1 MRKNA
6 LSLAVAVL
14 MTTAA
19 AAGAYEAMDVANGG
33 TLAGTVKYAGE
44 PPEAETF
51 EVTKDTSACGTEKTK
66 PELVVGSDK
75 GIKNVVVVVNAAKG
89 KALEVPA
96 EPIPFDQK
104 GCEYQPHVLAFPAG
118 STLEVLNPDGV
129 LHNVHAMG
137 SANPEKNVAM
147 PKFKKKI
154 AWKVDKPEW
163 PIAVK
168 CDAHPWMKAY
178 WISMEH
184 PYYAVTD
191 ETGAFSIEGLPPGDY
206 QVEVWHET
214 LGKTTQNVSITGGE
228 TTNASWELGQS

>member
-1 MRKNA
+1 MMKIT
-6 LSLAVAVL
+6 LSLAVASVIAL
-14 MTTAA
+14 AGM
-19 AAGAYEAMDVANGG
+19 AGAYETIEVSNGG
-33 TLAGTVKYAGE
+33 TLSGAVKYKGT
-44 PPEAETF
+44 PPAAEKF
-51 EVTKDTSACGTEKTK
+51 EVTKDTSACGTEKDK
-66 PELVVGSDK
+66 PDLVVGPGG
-75 GIKNVVVVVNAAKG
+75 GIANVVVVVKAAKG
-89 KALEVPA
+89 KALTVPA

-104 GCEYQPHVLAFPAG
+104 GCEYTPHVLAFPAG
-118 STLEVLNPDGV
+118 STIEVLNPDGV

-154 AWKVDKPEW
+154 AWKVDNPEW

-191 ETGAFSIEGLPPGDY
+191 ASGAFSVADLPAGDY
-206 QVEVWHET
+206 EVEVWHET
-214 LGKTTQNVSITGGE
+214 LGKTTQNVTITSGG
-228 TTNASWELGQS
+228 TTTVAWELGQS